1 MQGPCAR
8 CATCKVGTAVEV
20 TCCSHG
26 SMKSHQARSLEH
38 GWGTKPPCGRATRQW
53 KRAGIESGRWVG
65 SVEEVESV
73 ESVESVVFTSCWRG
87 VKRQGRAHYR
97 QSGRIVKRH
106 LSAALAGETRPRTA
120 AAHAGYAPC
129 GLIDV
134 QAGDALRVRCLWAA
148 VRCTHLGGASQKR
161 PENERASTRSGGPPG
176 LPLRRLTPVCDR
188 WRTLRSPG
196 NWVIQTPIFAR

>member
-73 ESVESVVFTSCWRG
+73 VFTSCWRG

-134 QAGDALRVRCLWAA
+134 QAGDALRVRCCGRTCDVHIWA
-148 VRCTHLGGASQKR
+148 G
-161 PENERASTRSGGPPG
+161 
-176 LPLRRLTPVCDR
+176 PLRSAQ
-188 WRTLRSPG
+188 RTSAP
-196 NWVIQTPIFAR
+196 ARVAEGHPAFRYAD